1 MQLNTKMY
9 FRSLIFH
16 ITPLVQGSI
25 KLMMT
30 VSEKPQHHDLLVT
43 APGYLESE
51 HTSLLLD
58 LTQHNT
64 YSQHHLFIQNV
75 TNNLVK
81 LSLTGDT
88 LGPLLL
94 NEVKTSVR
102 ALKIKYL
109 NKYPPFYFQLNC
121 FDSVAQLSI
130 LLSHYKYRKFQQ
142 LKIESSLTKLMNS
155 AYQQILSCKQPQ
167 GGMAVHF
174 NGGWVADLDFYP
186 GWKVLFLKRKSFVE
200 TRNSITMKWSFSEAN
215 LGILPLTLI

>member
-1 MQLNTKMY
+1 MLHISTIIY

-16 ITPLVQGSI
+16 ISPIVQGSI
-25 KLMMT
+25 KILLT
-30 VSEKPQHHDLLVT
+30 ISEKLHHHDLIVT
-43 APGYLESE
+43 APGYTESE

-64 YSQHHLFIQNV
+64 YSQYHLFIQNV

-102 ALKIKYL
+102 AFKAKYQNKYL
-109 NKYPPFYFQLNC
+109 QIHFQLNC

-142 LKIESSLTKLMNS
+142 LKIDSSLTKLMNS

-174 NGGWVADLDFYP
+174 NGW
-186 GWKVLFLKRKSFVE
+186 
-200 TRNSITMKWSFSEAN
+200 
-215 LGILPLTLI
+215 

>member
-1 MQLNTKMY
+1 MIIKTKCIKLTTLIY
-9 FRSLIFH
+9 SRSLIFH
-16 ITPLVQGSI
+16 ISPKVQGSI
-25 KLMMT
+25 KILLT
-30 VSEKPQHHDLLVT
+30 ISEKLHHHDLIVS
-43 APGYLESE
+43 APGYMESE

-64 YSQHHLFIQNV
+64 YSQYHLFIQNV

-102 ALKIKYL
+102 AFKAKYL
-109 NKYPPFYFQLNC
+109 NKYPQFQFQLNC

-142 LKIESSLTKLMNS
+142 LKIDSSLTKLMNS

-174 NGGWVADLDFYP
+174 NGW
-186 GWKVLFLKRKSFVE
+186 
-200 TRNSITMKWSFSEAN
+200 
-215 LGILPLTLI
+215 

>member
-1 MQLNTKMY
+1 MQLNTKTY

-16 ITPLVQGSI
+16 MSPLMQGSI

-102 ALKIKYL
+102 ALKAKYL
-109 NKYPPFYFQLNC
+109 NKYPTFHFQLNC

-174 NGGWVADLDFYP
+174 NGW
-186 GWKVLFLKRKSFVE
+186 
-200 TRNSITMKWSFSEAN
+200 
-215 LGILPLTLI
+215 